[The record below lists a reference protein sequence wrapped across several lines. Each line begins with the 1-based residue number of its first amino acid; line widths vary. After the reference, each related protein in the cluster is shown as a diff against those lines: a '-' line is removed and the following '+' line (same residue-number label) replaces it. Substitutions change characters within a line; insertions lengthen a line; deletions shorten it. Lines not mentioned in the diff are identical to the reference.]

1 LSRDP
6 KNLQAAQQAANF
18 AQLHSTFGLA
28 AALAEYVN
36 PADHGMGHRPHP
48 QHLEVTM
55 NHIHRIRRAIRFL
68 AALGGAL
75 LAVGIASPA
84 FAAGLRP
91 PPGSLYR
98 PPAPPVTR
106 THTMVVGGMPG
117 WQIALIA
124 VSAAVLAAA
133 LAVILDRA
141 RTARRQ
147 LAAPSM

>member
-1 LSRDP
+1 
-6 KNLQAAQQAANF
+6 
-18 AQLHSTFGLA
+18 
-28 AALAEYVN
+28 
-36 PADHGMGHRPHP
+36 
-48 QHLEVTM
+48 M

-68 AALGGAL
+68 AALGSAL
-75 LAVGIASPA
+75 LAVGIAAPA

-91 PPGSLYR
+91 PPGSLHS

-106 THTMVVGGMPG
+106 THTVVVGGMPG

-141 RTARRQ
+141 WNSRRQ

>member
-1 LSRDP
+1 
-6 KNLQAAQQAANF
+6 
-18 AQLHSTFGLA
+18 
-28 AALAEYVN
+28 
-36 PADHGMGHRPHP
+36 
-48 QHLEVTM
+48 M

-68 AALGGAL
+68 AALGSAL
-75 LAVGIASPA
+75 LAVGIATPA

-91 PPGSLYR
+91 PPGSLYS

-106 THTMVVGGMPG
+106 THTVVVGGMPG

-141 RTARRQ
+141 WNSRRQ
-147 LAAPSM
+147 LVAPSV